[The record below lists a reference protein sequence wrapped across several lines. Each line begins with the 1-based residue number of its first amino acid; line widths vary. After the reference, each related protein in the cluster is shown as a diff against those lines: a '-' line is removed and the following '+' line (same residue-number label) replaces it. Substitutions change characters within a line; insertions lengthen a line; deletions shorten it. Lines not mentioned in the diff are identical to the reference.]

1 MARYKTTFFQIL
13 SCIVN
18 DSNFDWSLFNLFT
31 PRDWELFYFLSQKQG
46 VVAIVFDKIKEIH
59 KEFAPPKTI
68 TMRWIS
74 HALSIEEQMK
84 KKEAVAVAFAEKL
97 SEKGI
102 QTVVLKGLA
111 YASYYPNP
119 YHRESGDLDCYLMG
133 KKDIGDK
140 VTVEIGGKMEE
151 AGYKHSHLYYKGLT
165 IENHKFLT
173 SFDNTKL
180 GIRTEQLLQELISE
194 ECRPIG
200 DTKLQNPSADFN
212 ALFLIKHAQRHF
224 IKEGI
229 CVRHLLDWAF
239 FLKAESQ
246 NVNWEKVIPIMKEC
260 RILEFT
266 KVMTRLCIDQLGM
279 KIDIEELSSPM
290 KISDA
295 VLADILGGQPDL
307 FHENFIQK
315 IGRII
320 RRFYRMWKFRSLA
333 NESYCR
339 LVWNT
344 FAFSS
349 YLKRTPNLPVNKG

>member
-1 MARYKTTFFQIL
+1 MARYKTTFFHIL

-18 DSNFDWSLFNLFT
+18 DSNVDWSLFNLFT
-31 PRDWELFYFLSQKQG
+31 PRDWELFYVLSQKQG
-46 VVAIVFDKIKEIH
+46 VVAIVFDKIKEIP

-74 HALSIEEQMK
+74 HALSIEDQMK
-84 KKEAVAVAFAEKL
+84 KKERVAIEFAEEL
-97 SEKGI
+97 SKGDI
-102 QTVVLKGLA
+102 QTIVLKGLA

-133 KKDIGDK
+133 KKEEGDK
-140 VTVEIGGKMEE
+140 ITVEIGGKMEE

-165 IENHKFLT
+165 IENHNFLT

-180 GIRTEQLLQELISE
+180 GIRTEQLLQEQIIE
-194 ECRPIG
+194 GYRPIG

-239 FLKAESQ
+239 FLKSESQ
-246 NVNWEKVIPIMKEC
+246 NINWKKVVTMMNEC
-260 RILEFT
+260 RILEFA
-266 KVMTRLCIDQLGM
+266 KVMTSLCIDQLGM
-279 KIDIEELSSPM
+279 KIDIEGLSSPM

-295 VLADILGGQPDL
+295 VLDDILGGQPDL
-307 FHENFIQK
+307 FHENFVQK

-320 RRFYRMWKFRSLA
+320 RRFYRMRKFRSLA
-333 NESYCR
+333 DENYIR

-349 YLKRTPNLPVNKG
+349 YLKRTPNLPVDKG